1 MKAENKAEPITK
13 KRKGDNINVKKKK
26 FREPEVEKSIKF

>member
-13 KRKGDNINVKKKK
+13 KRKGDNINVKKK

>member
-13 KRKGDNINVKKKK
+13 KCKGDNINVKKKNLENQK
-26 FREPEVEKSIKF
+26 